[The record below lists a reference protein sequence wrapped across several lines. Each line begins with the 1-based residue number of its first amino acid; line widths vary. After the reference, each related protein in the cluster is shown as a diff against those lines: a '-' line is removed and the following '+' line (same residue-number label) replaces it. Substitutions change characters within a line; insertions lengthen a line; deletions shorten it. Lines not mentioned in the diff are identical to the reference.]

1 MRAQHGAAP
10 GSLVSSSRLGGL
22 TRVAA
27 RLALAGKSPY
37 DPTYVEECRIRA
49 EAFFKEKEE
58 RKKAEELIKTQLAA
72 EEAAASKAWTD
83 TPEAERDVAVL
94 FPGQGTQKVGMAGKL
109 LESPAVQGLFE
120 LSSKVLGYDMVGLCA
135 QGPQEKL
142 DTTLY
147 SQVGARPSPLT
158 PSTFA

>member
-1 MRAQHGAAP
+1 MDLTLTHT
-10 GSLVSSSRLGGL
+10 LTL
-22 TRVAA
+22 TRI
-27 RLALAGKSPY
+27 LNLNLTLTHPHPHPHLSPS
-37 DPTYVEECRIRA
+37 P
-49 EAFFKEKEE
+49 
-58 RKKAEELIKTQLAA
+58 
-72 EEAAASKAWTD
+72 ASKAWTD

-158 PSTFA
+158 PSTFT

>member
-58 RKKAEELIKTQLAA
+58 RKKAGELIKTQKAV
-72 EEAAASKAWTD
+72 EEAAASKAWCAQRRLPARPAQAPPTRALGLSSARTPSRRTD
-83 TPEAERDVAVL
+83 TPEAERDVAIL

-109 LESPAVQGLFE
+109 LESSAVQADPRGVE
-120 LSSKVLGYDMVGLCA
+120 A
-135 QGPQEKL
+135 
-142 DTTLY
+142 
-147 SQVGARPSPLT
+147 
-158 PSTFA
+158 